1 MKGSAV
7 LERSKACCEFLKVCL
22 ENDVIP
28 NSCKVKINAKP
39 CQSNVIANLR
49 KQNLREASK
58 IELELAI
65 DTEEIVTANAEEK
78 LKANL
83 QRLSEK
89 YSGET
94 LESLVNRLEEK
105 KLSQFWHYQNQYKKK
120 FNFLNRKQ
128 HQGVSGDEEQ
138 EQDGDSR
145 RPSSSPASHAG
156 LETTTSSSPTSGRP
170 ASPPAPPLSDRH
182 LQAAQVKSKKT
193 RRFVKRG
200 KYRRVQRKKTRGKVK
215 LTTNYSD
222 FVLTPAQERVLNR
235 GLNFCPQPTAVNRT
249 KVEASLKRMARTISL
264 ADYFHGMDREREEEE

>member
-1 MKGSAV
+1 MSSERITELLKDSRCRRNYSNLMKGSAV

-58 IELELAI
+58 RELELAI

-105 KLSQFWHYQNQYKKK
+105 KLSQFLHYQ
-120 FNFLNRKQ
+120 KQ
-128 HQGVSGDEEQ
+128 WSW
-138 EQDGDSR
+138 
-145 RPSSSPASHAG
+145 
-156 LETTTSSSPTSGRP
+156 
-170 ASPPAPPLSDRH
+170 
-182 LQAAQVKSKKT
+182 
-193 RRFVKRG
+193 
-200 KYRRVQRKKTRGKVK
+200 
-215 LTTNYSD
+215 
-222 FVLTPAQERVLNR
+222 
-235 GLNFCPQPTAVNRT
+235 
-249 KVEASLKRMARTISL
+249 
-264 ADYFHGMDREREEEE
+264 